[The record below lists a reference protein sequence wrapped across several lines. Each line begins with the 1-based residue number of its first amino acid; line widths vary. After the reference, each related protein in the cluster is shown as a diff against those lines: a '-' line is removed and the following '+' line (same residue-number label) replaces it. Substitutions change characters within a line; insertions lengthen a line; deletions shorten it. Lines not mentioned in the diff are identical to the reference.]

1 MRTSRLLA
9 SLIVPGLLLLLGC
22 GPAADAQV
30 RRDKTAL
37 ADVETR
43 LRPLAQPPPK
53 PQPGDWLAQHKEAGQ
68 TFAQYVAARPV
79 RKSEH
84 LKTIYICQIGDFS
97 PEQEQVLDIACE
109 YLGIVYQV
117 PVKRRSKLALA
128 DIPARARRVHARWGD
143 KQILTGYVLSE
154 VLQKNRPDD
163 TLAYLAFTSSDLY
176 PQDDWN
182 FVFGQANLRER
193 VGVWSIYRFG
203 DPAESDAA
211 FQQCLRRTLSTASH
225 ETGHILTIQHCTAFA
240 CNMNGSNSL
249 PESDRQPLHFC
260 PVCLRKVCWNLQ
272 ADPAEYL
279 SKLEAFCLKHKF
291 EEEAESYAKA
301 REAMAGEVRTE
312 IQFPRRQ
319 TRGRR

>member
-1 MRTSRLLA
+1 MCNSRSLA
-9 SLIVPGLLLLLGC
+9 NWILPGLMLLLGC

-30 RRDKTAL
+30 RRDKAAL
-37 ADVETR
+37 ADVETK
-43 LRPLAQPPPK
+43 LRPLAQPLPK
-53 PQPGDWLAQHKEAGQ
+53 TQPGDWLAQHKEAGQ

-79 RKSEH
+79 RKSDR
-84 LKTIYICQIGDFS
+84 LTTIYVCQIGEFS
-97 PEQEQVLDIACE
+97 REQEKILALACE
-109 YLGIVYQV
+109 YLGVVYQV
-117 PVKRRSKLALA
+117 PVKRHSKLALA
-128 DIPARARRVHARWGD
+128 DIPARAQRTHPQWRD
-143 KQILTGYVLSE
+143 KQILTTYVLDE
-154 VLQKNRPDD
+154 VLKSTRPDD
-163 TLAYLAFTSSDLY
+163 ALAYLAFTSSDLY

-211 FQQCLRRTLSTASH
+211 LRKCLRRTLSTASH

-272 ADPAEYL
+272 VDPAKYL
-279 SKLEAFCLKHKF
+279 AELEAFCRKHKF
-291 EEEAESYAKA
+291 AEEAEWYARA
-301 REAMAGEVRTE
+301 REALTG
-312 IQFPRRQ
+312 
-319 TRGRR
+319 TRSPPN